1 MRVRTAA
8 LATAAATSLAFA
20 AVAFATVTPTL
31 KYTPPTIKVRDHS
44 LHMTSENIL
53 IGRENDNFFFQSAT
67 GMSIDPASDNG
78 CSHDMGAIV
87 CDRKGVKKIVVL
99 TNDMN
104 DTVEI
109 DLGPSADKVKQI
121 IKGQDD
127 NDDLFGGAGS
137 QKLVG
142 GEGNDEL
149 EGGPGRDILL
159 GGPGIDF
166 CVGGPGVD
174 TIKDCEPAPM
184 R

>member
-1 MRVRTAA
+1 MGKGKAIFAIAA
-8 LATAAATSLAFA
+8 VTSLAFA
-20 AVAFATVTPTL
+20 AVAFATTTPVLT
-31 KYTPPTIKVRDHS
+31 YTPPTIKVKDHS
-44 LHMTSENIL
+44 FHNSSENFL
-53 IGRENDNFFFQSAT
+53 IGRENEHFFFQSAT
-67 GMSIDPASDNG
+67 GMSIDPASDKG
-78 CSHDMGAIV
+78 CFGDMGATF
-87 CDRKGVKKIVVL
+87 CDRKGIKKITVL

-109 DLGPSADKVKQI
+109 DLGASADKVKQI

-127 NDDLFGGAGS
+127 NDDLFGGEGT

-166 CVGGPGVD
+166 CVGGPGND
-174 TIKDCEPAPM
+174 TIKDCEPPPM